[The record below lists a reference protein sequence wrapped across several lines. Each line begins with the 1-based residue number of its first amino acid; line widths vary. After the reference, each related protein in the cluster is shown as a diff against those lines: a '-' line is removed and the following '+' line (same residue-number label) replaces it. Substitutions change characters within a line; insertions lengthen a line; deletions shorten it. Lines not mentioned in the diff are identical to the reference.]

1 MNKIKKPWIYII
13 SITAAIAVLGAGYLF
28 FREENSYAEA
38 PKTEA
43 PVSVAAVIVEPQI
56 IDSVVTAAGAL
67 SSKNTSVL
75 SSKIMGRV
83 VRLSVQEG
91 DQVST
96 GKLLM
101 KIDSG
106 EITAQMIQAQAAYN
120 NARLQ
125 HDRIKSLYD
134 AKASTQ
140 TEMDQATLG
149 RENAQAG
156 LQAAKAMESYTLI
169 TAPISGQIVEKRI
182 NLGEMALPGQP
193 LIKIEDNRN
202 LRLEVTV
209 KDMDILSIQPGK
221 PVKVQIDAMPGTEI
235 SGTVSQ
241 VVQASDVRTHS
252 FIVKID
258 IPARKG
264 LTTGMYGKAFF
275 TIGKREAILVPKSAV
290 VEMSGIWGVY
300 IVSADRGA
308 VFQMIQVGEE
318 RGNLVEVITGL
329 KKGRP
334 GDQRQAPRQNGWEK
348 GRGCAEVTIDEKPS
362 KGHLAQS
369 RSLLLP
375 KRGHKQRRKERQKL
389 WNISKPKTGFAF
401 LCDLA
406 SLREKVF
413 AFCPFVPA

>member
-13 SITAAIAVLGAGYLF
+13 SITAALAVLGAGYLF

-38 PKTEA
+38 PTSEA
-43 PVSVAAVIVEPQI
+43 PVSVAAVTVEPRT

-75 SSKIMGRV
+75 SSRIIGRV
-83 VRLSVQEG
+83 VHLGVQEG
-91 DQVST
+91 DQVSA

-106 EITAQMIQAQAAYN
+106 EITAQAIQAQAAYN

-125 HDRIKSLYD
+125 YDRIKSLYD

-140 TEMDQATLG
+140 MEMDQATLG
-149 RENAQAG
+149 LENAQAG
-156 LQAAKAMESYTLI
+156 LKAAKAMESYAII
-169 TAPISGQIVEKRI
+169 TAPISGQIVEKHI

-209 KDMDILSIQPGK
+209 KDLDILSIQPGK
-221 PVKVQIDAMPGTEI
+221 PVKVQIDAMPGVEI
-235 SGTVSQ
+235 SGIVSQ

-258 IPARKG
+258 IPASKG
-264 LTTGMYGKAFF
+264 LITGMYGKAFF

-290 VEMSGIWGVY
+290 VEMSGISGVY

-318 RGNLVEVITGL
+318 RGNFVEVITGL
-329 KKGRP
+329 KKGDRVISDKHL
-334 GDQRQAPRQNGWEK
+334 GILDGKQVVVAEK
-348 GRGCAEVTIDEKPS
+348 
-362 KGHLAQS
+362 
-369 RSLLLP
+369 
-375 KRGHKQRRKERQKL
+375 
-389 WNISKPKTGFAF
+389 
-401 LCDLA
+401 
-406 SLREKVF
+406 
-413 AFCPFVPA
+413 

>member
-38 PKTEA
+38 PKAEA
-43 PVSVAAVIVEPQI
+43 PVSVAAVIVEPQT

-91 DQVST
+91 DQVAA

-106 EITAQMIQAQAAYN
+106 EITAQAIQAQAAYN

-125 HDRIKSLYD
+125 YDRIKSLYD

-140 TEMDQATLG
+140 MEMDQATLG
-149 RENAQAG
+149 LENAQAG

-209 KDMDILSIQPGK
+209 KDLDILSIQPGK
-221 PVKVQIDAMPGTEI
+221 PVKVQIDAMPGMEI

-264 LTTGMYGKAFF
+264 LITGMYGKAFF

-290 VEMSGIWGVY
+290 VEMSGISGVY

-318 RGNLVEVITGL
+318 RGNFVEVITGL
-329 KKGRP
+329 KKGDRVIS
-334 GDQRQAPRQNGWEK
+334 DK
-348 GRGCAEVTIDEKPS
+348 HLGRMDGKKVVV
-362 KGHLAQS
+362 AQ
-369 RSLLLP
+369 
-375 KRGHKQRRKERQKL
+375 K
-389 WNISKPKTGFAF
+389 
-401 LCDLA
+401 
-406 SLREKVF
+406 
-413 AFCPFVPA
+413 

>member
-1 MNKIKKPWIYII
+1 MNMNKIKKPWIYII

-91 DQVST
+91 DRVDA

-106 EITAQMIQAQAAYN
+106 EIMAQMIQAQAAYN

-125 HDRIKSLYD
+125 HNRIKSLYD

-140 TEMDQATLG
+140 MEMDQATLG
-149 RENAQAG
+149 LENAQAG
-156 LQAAKAMESYTLI
+156 LQAAKAMESYTII

-258 IPARKG
+258 IPASKG
-264 LTTGMYGKAFF
+264 LITGMYGKAFF

-290 VEMSGIWGVY
+290 VEMSGISGVY

-318 RGNLVEVITGL
+318 RGNFVEVITGL
-329 KKGRP
+329 KKGDRVIS
-334 GDQRQAPRQNGWEK
+334 DK
-348 GRGCAEVTIDEKPS
+348 
-362 KGHLAQS
+362 HLGIVDGKQVIVAQ
-369 RSLLLP
+369 
-375 KRGHKQRRKERQKL
+375 K
-389 WNISKPKTGFAF
+389 
-401 LCDLA
+401 
-406 SLREKVF
+406 
-413 AFCPFVPA
+413 

>member
-1 MNKIKKPWIYII
+1 MNITMIQEKIKTMDKKIVYGI
-13 SITAAIAVLGAGYLF
+13 SIIAIVALLGAGYLLF
-28 FREENSYAEA
+28 VKEKKSAEA
-38 PKTEA
+38 PKAEA
-43 PVSVAAVIVEPQI
+43 PVSVAAVSVEPRI

-75 SSKIMGRV
+75 SSKVMGRV
-83 VRLSVQEG
+83 VHLSVQEG
-91 DQVST
+91 NHVDA

-106 EITAQMIQAQAAYN
+106 EITAQAIQAKAAYN

-125 HDRIKSLYD
+125 YDRIKSLYD

-140 TEMDQATLG
+140 MEMDQATLG
-149 RENAQAG
+149 LENAQAG
-156 LQAAKAMESYTLI
+156 QQAAKAMESYTII

-221 PVKVQIDAMPGTEI
+221 AVKVQIDAMPGMDI

-264 LTTGMYGKAFF
+264 LITGMYGKAFF
-275 TIGKREAILVPKSAV
+275 TIGKREAIMVPKSAV
-290 VEMSGIWGVY
+290 VEMSGISGVY

-318 RGNLVEVITGL
+318 RGNFVEVITGL
-329 KKGRP
+329 KKGDRVIS
-334 GDQRQAPRQNGWEK
+334 DK
-348 GRGCAEVTIDEKPS
+348 
-362 KGHLAQS
+362 HL
-369 RSLLLP
+369 
-375 KRGHKQRRKERQKL
+375 GIMDGKQVIVAH
-389 WNISKPKTGFAF
+389 N
-401 LCDLA
+401 
-406 SLREKVF
+406 
-413 AFCPFVPA
+413 